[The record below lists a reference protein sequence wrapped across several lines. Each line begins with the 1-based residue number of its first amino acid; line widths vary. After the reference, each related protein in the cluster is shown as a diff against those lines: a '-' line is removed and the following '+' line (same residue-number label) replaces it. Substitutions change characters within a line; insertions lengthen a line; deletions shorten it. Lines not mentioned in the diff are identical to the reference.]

1 MIIIL
6 RFLRNIAYRCLPEN
20 HLIEQNEIDELCAL
34 VRQKQELPEHADK
47 PSEDNRSPPTKIG
60 GWSGWWWLVTVWIRP
75 VSLCSSVEGHLLE
88 RSLELKKKNSMN
100 YSAILTILAAA
111 LTIFWKAKSVV
122 NVNDSIS
129 FNFMFL
135 LSALFV
141 SLFVFFRQDM

>member
-60 GWSGWWWLVTVWIRP
+60 GWSGWW
-75 VSLCSSVEGHLLE
+75 
-88 RSLELKKKNSMN
+88 
-100 YSAILTILAAA
+100 
-111 LTIFWKAKSVV
+111 
-122 NVNDSIS
+122 
-129 FNFMFL
+129 
-135 LSALFV
+135 
-141 SLFVFFRQDM
+141 